1 MAADRPDLA
10 ALLGSRICHDL
21 IGPLGAI
28 GNGVELL
35 LMDGRVNGPE
45 MDLIAESVAHANAR
59 IRFFRLA
66 FGAARVDQHVP
77 LPEIRSI
84 LTEMT
89 RGARLSVDWLVAG
102 NPTRSEAKAA
112 FLAIQCLES
121 SMPWGGRVSVTRDD
135 LGWQVE
141 GEATR
146 TKADP
151 GLWSILSRE
160 GDMADVA
167 PAAVHFI
174 FLADAAPR
182 LAVDRTDTRLTI
194 RF

>member
-1 MAADRPDLA
+1 MTADPSDLA

-35 LMDGRVNGPE
+35 LMDGRVKGPE
-45 MDLIAESVAHANAR
+45 IDLIAESVAHANAR
-59 IRFFRLA
+59 IKFFRLA
-66 FGAARVDQHVP
+66 FGAARGESGVP

-89 RGARLSVDWLVAG
+89 RGGRLTIDWIAPG
-102 NPTRSEAKAA
+102 NPLRTEAKAA

-121 SMPWGGRVSVTRDD
+121 ALPWGGRITVSRGEE
-135 LGWQVE
+135 GWRVE

-151 GLWSILSRE
+151 ALWSLL
-160 GDMADVA
+160 GKTPA
-167 PAAVHFI
+167 PDPVPPSGVHFVL
-174 FLADAAPR
+174 LAETAA
-182 LAVDRTDTRLTI
+182 RLTVEQTETRIAI

>member
-1 MAADRPDLA
+1 MTADSFDLA

-35 LMDGRVNGPE
+35 LMDGRVKGPE

-66 FGAARVDQHVP
+66 FGAARGESSVA

-84 LTEMT
+84 LTDMT
-89 RGARLSVDWLVAG
+89 RGGRLAIDWLAPG
-102 NPTRSEAKAA
+102 HPARADAKCA

-121 SMPWGGRVSVTRDD
+121 AMPWGGRIAVSRDET
-135 LGWQVE
+135 GWIVE

-146 TKADP
+146 TKVDPALWGLLSGAAADGP
-151 GLWSILSRE
+151 VPPS
-160 GDMADVA
+160 
-167 PAAVHFI
+167 AVHFVL
-174 FLADAAPR
+174 LAEAAER
-182 LAVDRTDTRLTI
+182 LSVDQTETRITL

>member
-1 MAADRPDLA
+1 MTADPSDLA

-35 LMDGRVNGPE
+35 LMDGRVKGPE
-45 MDLIAESVAHANAR
+45 IDLIAESVAHANAR
-59 IRFFRLA
+59 IKFFRLA
-66 FGAARVDQHVP
+66 FGAARGESGVP

-89 RGARLSVDWLVAG
+89 RGGRLSIEWLAPG
-102 NPTRSEAKAA
+102 NPLRTEAKTA

-121 SMPWGGRVSVTRDD
+121 AMPWGGRIIIGRDD
-135 LGWQVE
+135 GGWCVE
-141 GEATR
+141 GEASR

-151 GLWSILSRE
+151 ALWSVLGGKPGPDPVPPS
-160 GDMADVA
+160 G
-167 PAAVHFI
+167 VHFVL
-174 FLADAAPR
+174 LAETAAR
-182 LAVDRTDTRLTI
+182 LTVERTDTRIAI